1 MSLHSFLTRL
11 IWLLAET
18 PATGAPPPDI
28 TEIATARRL
37 LDEAAEKRA
46 TAEAARRE
54 SEQRFRATFEQAAV
68 GIALVAPDGRWGQV
82 NHRLCEIVGY
92 SQDELLARTFQDI
105 THPDDLDTDI
115 ASMRQM
121 LAGEIETYSME
132 KRYLHKGGA
141 IVWINLTVALVR
153 RPDGSP
159 DYFISVVEDI
169 QRRKEAEAAFTEAA
183 AKIQKGDFDA
193 AIALLRGLLE
203 KDPDDGNA
211 LFFLGLSYVKKKM
224 YQDALDPLTR
234 VTELT
239 PGFPRAYFELGVC
252 YRQLGDRK
260 KALAA
265 FEKNLELDPANTDS
279 AYNAGLILF
288 ETNRIDEALVRFESG
303 LLSRP
308 EDPDLLTMAGRCDI
322 NQGKFK
328 TAVERLEKARAAT
341 TDPDKSAFLDELIG
355 RVKGLVP

>member
-1 MSLHSFLTRL
+1 MRHRVIRHGGAAALGAL
-11 IWLLAET
+11 LLAT
-18 PATGAPPPDI
+18 PVFAQYREYYVRGRVVDTQKKPIPGV
-28 TEIATARRL
+28 EIHL
-37 LDEAAEKRA
+37 LDVETSRTYDMRTDKDGVFKLVGLPHGKYEV
-46 TAEAARRE
+46 
-54 SEQRFRATFEQAAV
+54 TFSKE
-68 GIALVAPDGRWGQV
+68 
-82 NHRLCEIVGY
+82 GY
-92 SQDELLARTFQDI
+92 VPAQDEWKFEARQERMQKVDVPEVILASE
-105 THPDDLDTDI
+105 
-115 ASMRQM
+115 A
-121 LAGEIETYSME
+121 LAQE
-132 KRYLHKGGA
+132 
-141 IVWINLTVALVR
+141 V
-153 RPDGSP
+153 
-159 DYFISVVEDI
+159 

-211 LFFLGLSYVKKKM
+211 LFFFGLSYVKKKM